1 MKVVIHDL
9 GDEITYTLGKAD
21 EDSGVIHAD
30 NQYASCRDCFKC
42 WLKNAGFCI
51 MKGFSAERSS
61 ARVIHR
67 LASADAVT
75 ENTAVLLKPFWTVRL
90 GVLFRFSPSGADK
103 PIISTAIRAGS

>member
-1 MKVVIHDL
+1 MHTLFCVFLKSAATHQTATFNLKMALKRRYNYFFKKEKPV

-51 MKGFSAERSS
+51 MKGFSAAHWS
-61 ARVIHR
+61 AHR
-67 LASADAVT
+67 P
-75 ENTAVLLKPFWTVRL
+75 E
-90 GVLFRFSPSGADK
+90 
-103 PIISTAIRAGS
+103 